1 MNTKPAAVFV
11 FHQHGCPACAQY
23 LPRFKRVASPFRAAY
38 PIGIYDLAKD
48 KHGQEFATRLGGIR
62 AVPTTVVMTDR
73 GALHKHVGALDEAT
87 IVRLLGG
94 G

>member
-1 MNTKPAAVFV
+1 MPKPAAVFV

-23 LPRFKRVASPFRAAY
+23 LPRFKRVAGPHRAAI

-48 KHGQEFATRLGGIR
+48 QHGRAFADRLGGIR
-62 AVPTTVVMTDR
+62 AVPTTVVMSDR

-87 IVRLLGG
+87 IARLLGG